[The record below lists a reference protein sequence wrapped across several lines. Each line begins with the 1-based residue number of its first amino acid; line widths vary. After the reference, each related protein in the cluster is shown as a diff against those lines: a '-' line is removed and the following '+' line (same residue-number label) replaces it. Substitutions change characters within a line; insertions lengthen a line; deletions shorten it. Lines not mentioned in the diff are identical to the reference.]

1 MPYFTPCGDS
11 HGHAA
16 RKVKTSVG
24 SCSPRM
30 NAVLSSSGHGDLPS
44 SYCRAAWRNDKRR
57 QRVSPCKLS
66 CRGIPGWRPPRLLVQ
81 VAACAGS
88 DVVLCKARRRLEACT
103 RQLSGRPAQKH
114 IGVMLCS
121 DARIARCCRLYGGR
135 QFWGAR
141 LQSAINSPS
150 TTQFISGATSKVA
163 PTANSWTRYTC
174 LLSSKAPYRA
184 IMCSWCSVL
193 WIWISRATCISHTA
207 LALQVVLDKR
217 SGSGLPANS
226 SPSCQL
232 RIGWRH
238 AQLAKRLVYGSAQRR
253 P

>member
-1 MPYFTPCGDS
+1 MAT
-11 HGHAA
+11 
-16 RKVKTSVG
+16 
-24 SCSPRM
+24 
-30 NAVLSSSGHGDLPS
+30 
-44 SYCRAAWRNDKRR
+44 CRAATVVQHGATTSAARECHRA
-57 QRVSPCKLS
+57 S
-66 CRGIPGWRPPRLLVQ
+66 CHAVAYLAGDLLLLQPAVALQLLVQ